1 MLIYN
6 QLSYKYYIKTIIII
20 LIIELINLFEII
32 INIQYL
38 DILFMD
44 GMIRINKLII
54 SEEMIIYLIGIIILI
69 FYQNNIKLKKSK
81 IMV

>member
-20 LIIELINLFEII
+20 LIIELINLFDII
-32 INIQYL
+32 INIQNL
-38 DILFMD
+38 DILLMD
-44 GMIRINKLII
+44 GMIRINKLILY
-54 SEEMIIYLIGIIILI
+54 EEIIIYLIGIIILI
-69 FYQNNIKLKKSK
+69 FYQNNIKLKISK

>member
-38 DILFMD
+38 DILLMD

>member
-20 LIIELINLFEII
+20 LIIELINLFDII
-32 INIQYL
+32 INIQNL

-44 GMIRINKLII
+44 GMIKINKLILY
-54 SEEMIIYLIGIIILI
+54 EEIIIYLIGIIILI
-69 FYQNNIKLKKSK
+69 FYQNNIKLKISK
-81 IMV
+81 ILV